1 MGTTLDPIMEL
12 LRAGPGTAGFE
23 PGYSSGVSD
32 GLGDRLIFETD
43 SATTTSEL
51 LRIRPELG
59 DVPGFEDALR
69 ASVEALG
76 CLDPSLAT
84 VQTAERIDEL
94 GGLVLVSSRQRGR
107 RLSEVMPHA
116 SSVALAVAL
125 ITEVG
130 PALAVLHRLGHAHGA
145 LTPDRIVVSRDGRL
159 MVLEHVFGT
168 ALGGLSL
175 PADRLRLVAG
185 IAVPDGRHERVR
197 IDARLDVVQLG
208 FIALALSTGQGL
220 KPSDYPRH
228 VGVILDHFSRVSPE
242 AAAGFRPWLE
252 RALQVGDRPFADGA
266 EALAAARELPRTLS
280 EIDGATPLGWPSQ
293 AIDDL
298 QPADEDT
305 PAAAVET
312 AALVEGNT
320 GLDRDADVGRAFVP
334 AGWLRHVLAS
344 AVSGQSRGARRI
356 LTVVGAVVL
365 TQVVVIAYVVLRGGS
380 VDISAGRPPAPA
392 WMEVQAAA
400 ENAAAALEAEGASL
414 GSVTTPA
421 SQAEQ
426 VEAPSREAAPATGTP
441 AVQSPGPTP
450 GSEASDSITGPADSV
465 GSPSVPALVATAPDP
480 APPPPVPPP
489 PAPEPGTIEIRAP
502 IELQVLD
509 GGTLVGSTSG
519 PMSIPSGTYSL
530 EIVNDELG
538 FRDRQTVSVAPG
550 EAVSLTVAIP
560 DGRVDINAVPW
571 ADIWIDGAPIGQTPL
586 ANLALPIGRHEVVF
600 RHPDLGERRETVIVK
615 ADGIAR
621 VSAIF
626 QR

>member
-1 MGTTLDPIMEL
+1 MALAEPMGTTLDPIMEL
-12 LRAGPGTAGFE
+12 LRASPGTAGLE
-23 PGYSSGVSD
+23 PGYSGGLSD
-32 GLGDRLIFETD
+32 GLGDRLTFETN
-43 SATTTSEL
+43 SGTTTSEL

-59 DVPGFEDALR
+59 DAPGFEDALR

-84 VQTAERIDEL
+84 VQTAERIEQL
-94 GGLVLVSSRQRGR
+94 GGLVLVSAHQCGR

-130 PALAVLHRLGHAHGA
+130 PALAVLHRLGHAHGT
-145 LTPDRIVVSRDGRL
+145 LTPDRVVVSRDGRL
-159 MVLEHVFGT
+159 MVLEHVFGA
-168 ALGGLSL
+168 ALGGLAL

-185 IAVPDGRHERVR
+185 IAVPDIRHDRVK
-197 IDARLDVVQLG
+197 IDARLDVIQLG
-208 FIALALSTGQGL
+208 FIALALSTGQSL

-298 QPADEDT
+298 GPAEEDE
-305 PAAAVET
+305 PT
-312 AALVEGNT
+312 AAFETTAPAERNAAPGQ
-320 GLDRDADVGRAFVP
+320 DADVGRAAGP

-344 AVSGQSRGARRI
+344 AMSGQSPGARRV
-356 LTVVGAVVL
+356 LTAIGAVVL
-365 TQVVVIAYVVLRGGS
+365 VQVAVIAYVVFQGGS
-380 VDISAGRPPAPA
+380 VDISAGPPP
-392 WMEVQAAA
+392 
-400 ENAAAALEAEGASL
+400 
-414 GSVTTPA
+414 
-421 SQAEQ
+421 
-426 VEAPSREAAPATGTP
+426 APATGTP
-441 AVQSPGPTP
+441 AVQSSRPAPAPQT
-450 GSEASDSITGPADSV
+450 SDSTTRPADPV
-465 GSPSVPALVATAPDP
+465 GSPSALSAPVATAPDP
-480 APPPPVPPP
+480 VPPPPVPPPPVAPTPVPPP
-489 PAPEPGTIEIRAP
+489 PAPEPGTIEIGSP

-509 GGTLVGSTSG
+509 GGTLIGSTPG
-519 PMSIPSGTYSL
+519 PMSIPPGTYSL

-560 DGRVDINAVPW
+560 NGRVDINAVPW
-571 ADIWIDGAPIGQTPL
+571 ADIWIDGVAIGQTPL
-586 ANLALPIGRHEVVF
+586 ANLALPLGRHEVVF
-600 RHPDLGERRETVIVK
+600 RHPDLGERRETVVVK